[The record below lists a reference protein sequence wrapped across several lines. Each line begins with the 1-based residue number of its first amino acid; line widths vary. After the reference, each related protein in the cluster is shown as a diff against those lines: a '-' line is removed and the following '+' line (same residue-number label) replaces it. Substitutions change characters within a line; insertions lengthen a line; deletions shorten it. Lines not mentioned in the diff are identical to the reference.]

1 MVDVEN
7 CPMLLQN
14 KVYMLATVLRGELAE
29 QQSIFIMRAFRE
41 LRHII
46 KQNQQFILSTEQNV
60 ASVKLAELSID
71 MVDVKEWKKNTDKR
85 IESIQNSI
93 KIISENFISEKDFKE
108 FVIYKNQKFE
118 ADLAYIDI
126 YQQATK
132 SIYVVDDYMNTKSLQ
147 LLSQKKTGVE
157 VILFLLE

>member
-1 MVDVEN
+1 M
-7 CPMLLQN
+7 
-14 KVYMLATVLRGELAE
+14 
-29 QQSIFIMRAFRE
+29 
-41 LRHII
+41 
-46 KQNQQFILSTEQNV
+46 